1 MRDRG
6 ALMPSEL
13 LEILNVLRGYSVVWA
28 VAVIAAMAVTAV
40 ALYVFWDLVGR
51 GISLV
56 ARALNVGQPR
66 RRQ

>member
-1 MRDRG
+1 
-6 ALMPSEL
+6 MPAEL

-28 VAVIAAMAVTAV
+28 VVVIAAMAVTAV
-40 ALYVFWDLVGR
+40 ALYAFWDLVGR

-66 RRQ
+66 RRH

>member
-1 MRDRG
+1 
-6 ALMPSEL
+6 MPSEL

>member
-1 MRDRG
+1 
-6 ALMPSEL
+6 MPAEL

-40 ALYVFWDLVGR
+40 VLYVFWDLVGR

-56 ARALNVGQPR
+56 ARALNVGRPR
-66 RRQ
+66 RRH

>member
-1 MRDRG
+1 
-6 ALMPSEL
+6 MPADL

-28 VAVIAAMAVTAV
+28 VVVIAAMAVTAV
-40 ALYVFWDLVGR
+40 TLYVFWDLVGR

-66 RRQ
+66 RRR

>member
-1 MRDRG
+1 
-6 ALMPSEL
+6 MPAEL

-66 RRQ
+66 RRH

>member
-1 MRDRG
+1 
-6 ALMPSEL
+6 MPAEL

-28 VAVIAAMAVTAV
+28 VVVIAAMAVTAV

-66 RRQ
+66 RRH